1 LYVVLYELLKQGND
15 HEIKF
20 HEIKSC
26 VFHKLK
32 TFTKLLTRA
41 KVVLSQDGKF
51 KKIYDIIQEIET
63 LNNALNSFDLMIVLV
78 AIKFFRKSLNNALNT
93 FDFMIKVCGL

>member
-1 LYVVLYELLKQGND
+1 MESL
-15 HEIKF
+15 
-20 HEIKSC
+20 
-26 VFHKLK
+26 
-32 TFTKLLTRA
+32 
-41 KVVLSQDGKF
+41 